1 MGRKREKD
9 RHAREKR
16 RRRWLEKREK
26 RMRGVRRQEEEKKTR
41 KLKEMRKKR
50 ERNVVW
56 RGVDGENEEE
66 RLWLVEEILKRTLR
80 REVVIR
86 NVRKRKGGRWVM
98 IVELE
103 KKEDKEEVIEKGD
116 EIGIVWRVGVDEDLT
131 MEERKRR

>member
-1 MGRKREKD
+1 MVGEERGKD
-9 RHAREKR
+9 KGGKKTGR
-16 RRRWLEKREK
+16 RRKD
-26 RMRGVRRQEEEKKTR
+26 KKV
-41 KLKEMRKKR
+41 KEMRKKR

-56 RGVDGENEEE
+56 RCVDGENEEE

-86 NVRKRKGGRWVM
+86 SVRKREGGRWVI

-103 KKEDKEEVIEKGD
+103 KKEDKKEVIEKGD

>member
-1 MGRKREKD
+1 M
-9 RHAREKR
+9 
-16 RRRWLEKREK
+16 EKREE
-26 RMRGVRRQEEEKKTR
+26 RMRGKRRQKEEEKTR

-50 ERNVVW
+50 EKNVVW
-56 RGVDGENEEE
+56 RGVDGENEKE
-66 RLWLVEEILKRTLR
+66 RLWLIEEILKRTLR

-86 NVRKRKGGRWVM
+86 SVRKREGGRWVI

-116 EIGIVWRVGVDEDLT
+116 EIGIIWRVRVDEDLT